1 MTSLPGMKKKNNVA
15 AKYIVLLFK
24 VLINKR
30 WTFILAN
37 KQLS

>member
-1 MTSLPGMKKKNNVA
+1 MTSLPGMKKKKNNVA

-30 WTFILAN
+30 
-37 KQLS
+37 